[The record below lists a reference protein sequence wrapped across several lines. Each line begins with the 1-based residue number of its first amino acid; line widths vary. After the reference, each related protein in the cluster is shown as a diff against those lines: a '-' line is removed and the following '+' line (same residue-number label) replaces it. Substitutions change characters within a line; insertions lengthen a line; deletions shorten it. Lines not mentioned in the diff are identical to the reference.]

1 MERAR
6 LNFLHGR
13 GRTFALHTFYITII
27 ALFAKKHNDSVA
39 FVEAK
44 SEPPAYMVSQTVVV
58 DKRTPRGPR
67 HCETKLC
74 GRVEICVILETTQR
88 LAILHNLASQCQSL
102 LMRERACVRDRR
114 MAGWH
119 KCGTVSARE
128 TGIANYYGPRA
139 KKLGR
144 IMRSQGKGSAAAG
157 HFSQPLKITKLGP
170 DSIDF

>member
-44 SEPPAYMVSQTVVV
+44 SEPPAYMVSQTVV
-58 DKRTPRGPR
+58 DICGTPRGPR
-67 HCETKLC
+67 HCETTFC

-88 LAILHNLASQCQSL
+88 LAILQSYSSRQSRGFEDDVL
-102 LMRERACVRDRR
+102 INSP
-114 MAGWH
+114 G
-119 KCGTVSARE
+119 
-128 TGIANYYGPRA
+128 
-139 KKLGR
+139 
-144 IMRSQGKGSAAAG
+144 
-157 HFSQPLKITKLGP
+157 
-170 DSIDF
+170 